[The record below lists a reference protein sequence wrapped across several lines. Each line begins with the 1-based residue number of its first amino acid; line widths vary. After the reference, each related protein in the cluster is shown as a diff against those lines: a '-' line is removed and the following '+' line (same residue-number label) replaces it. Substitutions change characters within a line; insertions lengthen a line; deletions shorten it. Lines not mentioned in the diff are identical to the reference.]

1 MTVQYVSDSTGR
13 TTAVLVQIDDWNNL
27 KRVHPDVDTLEE
39 ELPEWQKEL
48 LDKRHAALQQNPHI
62 VTPLADFLSELAHL
76 DDGL

>member
-1 MTVQYVSDSTGR
+1 MTVQYVSDTTGT

-27 KRVHPDVDTLEE
+27 RRVHPDVDTLEE

-48 LDKRHAALQQNPHI
+48 LDKRHATFQQSPHL
-62 VTPLADFLSELAHL
+62 VTPLSAFLSELDHL